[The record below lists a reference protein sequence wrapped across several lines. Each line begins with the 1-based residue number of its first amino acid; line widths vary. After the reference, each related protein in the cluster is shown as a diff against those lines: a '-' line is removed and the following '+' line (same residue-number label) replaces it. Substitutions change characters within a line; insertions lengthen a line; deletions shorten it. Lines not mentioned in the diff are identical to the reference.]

1 MGLKLAIVTG
11 ATSGIGR
18 ATALH
23 LSQQGIP
30 VALLAR
36 RRAVLEEVAVL
47 CETAFPVSVD
57 LNGEHSVEDAME
69 QVHEWS
75 QTLGNGGKGIGL
87 VNAAGV
93 AQFGDFHKMPTH
105 DIAHQISTN
114 LIAPLQ
120 MIHAILPWMLHS
132 PGPTH
137 RIVNVLSIAAAHV
150 FPGAASYSAA
160 KAGLLAATRSL
171 ALEYRNQGIYFT
183 SILPGAVD
191 TPIWDAQGSV
201 PDRGDMLT
209 DKAVAEAITD
219 VLTAPADRVF
229 DEIRI
234 LPPKGI
240 L

>member
-1 MGLKLAIVTG
+1 MGTRLAIVTG

-18 ATALH
+18 ATAMH
-23 LSQQGIP
+23 LAAQGIP

-36 RRAVLEEVAVL
+36 RRTVLEEVALL
-47 CETAFPVSVD
+47 CENSLPVTVD
-57 LNGEHSVEDAME
+57 LIGEHSVEDAVE

-75 QTLGNGGKGIGL
+75 SSLKSENHGIAL

-93 AQFGDFHKMPTH
+93 AQFGDFHKVPTH
-105 DIAHQISTN
+105 DIAHQIATN
-114 LIAPLQ
+114 LVAPLQ
-120 MIHAILPWMLHS
+120 LIHAVLPWMLNT
-132 PGPTH
+132 PTARH
-137 RIVNVLSIAAAHV
+137 RVVNVLSIAAAHV

-171 ALEYRNQGIYFT
+171 ALEYRTQGIFFT

-191 TPIWDAQGSV
+191 TPIWDAQGFI
-201 PDRGDMLT
+201 PDRADMLS
-209 DKAVAEAITD
+209 DKAIAEAIGD

-234 LPPKGI
+234 MPPKGI

>member
-1 MGLKLAIVTG
+1 VGLRLAIVTG

-23 LSQQGIP
+23 LSSLGIP

-36 RRAVLEEVAVL
+36 RRTVLEEVALL
-47 CETAFPVSVD
+47 CENALPVTVD
-57 LNGEHSVEDAME
+57 LIGEHAVEDAIE

-75 QTLGNGGKGIGL
+75 STLGGDDHGIGL
-87 VNAAGV
+87 INAAGV
-93 AQFGDFHKMPTH
+93 AQFGEFHKMPTH
-105 DIAHQISTN
+105 DISHQISTN
-114 LIAPLQ
+114 LVAPLQ
-120 MIHAILPWMLHS
+120 VIHAVLPWMVNQ
-132 PGPTH
+132 PAARH

-171 ALEYRNQGIYFT
+171 AQEYRNQGIFFT

-191 TPIWDAQGSV
+191 TPIWDGQGFV
-201 PDRGDMLT
+201 PNREDMLS
-209 DKAVAEAITD
+209 DKAVAEAIAD
-219 VLTAPADRVF
+219 ILLAPADRVF
-229 DEIRI
+229 DEVRI
-234 LPPKGI
+234 MPPKGI

>member
-1 MGLKLAIVTG
+1 MGLRLAIVTG

-23 LSQQGIP
+23 LSTLGIP

-36 RRAVLEEVAVL
+36 RRTVLEEVALL
-47 CETAFPVSVD
+47 CENALPVTVD
-57 LNGEHSVEDAME
+57 LTGEHAVEDAIE

-75 QTLGNGGKGIGL
+75 STLDSEHHGIGL
-87 VNAAGV
+87 INAAGV
-93 AQFGDFHKMPTH
+93 AQFGEFHKVPTH
-105 DIAHQISTN
+105 DISHQITTN

-120 MIHAILPWMLHS
+120 VIHAIMPWMVNQPAS
-132 PGPTH
+132 RH

-171 ALEYRNQGIYFT
+171 AQEYRSQGIFFT

-191 TPIWDAQGSV
+191 TPIWDGQGFV
-201 PDRGDMLT
+201 PNREDMLP
-209 DKAVAEAITD
+209 DKAVAEAIAD
-219 VLTAPADRVF
+219 ILLAPADRVF
-229 DEIRI
+229 DEVRI
-234 LPPKGI
+234 MPPKGI

>member
-1 MGLKLAIVTG
+1 MGLRLAIVTG

-23 LSQQGIP
+23 LSDKGIP

-36 RRAVLEEVAVL
+36 RRPVLEEVALL
-47 CETAFPVSVD
+47 CENAFPVAVD
-57 LNGEHSVEDAME
+57 LTGEHSVEDAIE

-75 QTLGNGGKGIGL
+75 STLESEHHGIAL

-93 AQFGDFHKMPTH
+93 AQFGEFHKVPTH
-105 DIAHQISTN
+105 DIVHQIATN
-114 LIAPLQ
+114 LVAPLQ
-120 MIHAILPWMLHS
+120 VIHATLPWMLNM
-132 PGPTH
+132 PTARH
-137 RIVNVLSIAAAHV
+137 RVVNVLSIAAAHV
-150 FPGAASYSAA
+150 FAGAASYSAA

-171 ALEYRNQGIYFT
+171 ALEYRTQGIFFT

-191 TPIWDAQGSV
+191 TPIWEGQGFV
-201 PDRGDMLT
+201 PDRADMLS
-209 DKAVAEAITD
+209 DRAVAEAIGD
-219 VLTAPADRVF
+219 VLAAPSDRVF

-234 LPPKGI
+234 MPPKGI

>member
-18 ATALH
+18 ATALQ
-23 LSQQGIP
+23 LSSQGIP

-36 RRAVLEEVAVL
+36 RRPILEEVALL
-47 CETAFPVSVD
+47 CENALPVTVD
-57 LNGEHSVEDAME
+57 LNGEHSVEDAIE
-69 QVHEWS
+69 QVHEWAS
-75 QTLGNGGKGIGL
+75 TLTGDGQGIGL

-105 DIAHQISTN
+105 DISHQISTN

-120 MIHAILPWMLHS
+120 VIHAVLPWMLNS
-132 PGPTH
+132 PGSRH
-137 RIVNVLSIAAAHV
+137 RVVNVLSIAAAHV

-171 ALEYRNQGIYFT
+171 AQEYRTQGIAFT

-191 TPIWDAQGSV
+191 TPIWDGQGSV
-201 PDRGDMLT
+201 PERADMLS
-209 DKAVAEAITD
+209 DKAVAEAISD
-219 VLTAPADRVF
+219 VMTAPADRVF

-234 LPPKGI
+234 MPPKGI